1 MELEQA
7 IVAGSFGVIVAIVT
21 WLLAGLRELN
31 IRKNEQK
38 KERVEKL
45 EQLYAQTISL
55 LEMVIRVTKGASDS
69 NDLEKELSE
78 NIGLLR
84 LLASSQVND
93 QIEEISVLLSRW
105 STLHKKGAPNEMAG
119 DMVMISSQ
127 DSKYQKEAEE
137 LFPKVNESIV
147 ALIQLMKEHLSAV
160 ENA

>member
-7 IVAGSFGVIVAIVT
+7 IIAGSFGVIVAIVT

-31 IRKNEQK
+31 VRKIEQK
-38 KERVEKL
+38 KVRVEKL

-55 LEMVIRVTKGASDS
+55 LEMAIRITRGTPESG
-69 NDLEKELSE
+69 DLERKLSE
-78 NIGLLR
+78 NNGYLK
-84 LLASSQVND
+84 LLASDRVNNQV
-93 QIEEISVLLSRW
+93 EEISVLLFRW
-105 STLHKKGAPNEMAG
+105 STLHVKGAPKEMGGNMLA
-119 DMVMISSQ
+119 ISSQ

-147 ALIQLMKEHLSAV
+147 MLIQLMKEHLSAV